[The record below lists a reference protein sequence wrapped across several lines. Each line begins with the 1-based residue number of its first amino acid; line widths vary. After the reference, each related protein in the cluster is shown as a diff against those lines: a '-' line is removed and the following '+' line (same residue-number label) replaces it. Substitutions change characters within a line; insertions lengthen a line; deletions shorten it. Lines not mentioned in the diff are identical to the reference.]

1 MINIKSISEKE
12 PILTREE
19 YTIKV
24 AKRRAKSDATDFDI
38 AAEAIMFD
46 CLDRKGIKLEFK
58 ACDEEVLEEIK
69 DTWAKLMKACI
80 EAQRNGGWNYNLEEM
95 PIDIDCLCLT
105 DANKVCIAV
114 KDDSFNI
121 ISRGLITDSRYSN
134 TVVAWAKLP
143 PVKE

>member
-1 MINIKSISEKE
+1 MINIKSISEKTNYIGKIE
-12 PILTREE
+12 DIE
-19 YTIKV
+19 
-24 AKRRAKSDATDFDI
+24 RAIEHFS
-38 AAEAIMFD
+38 
-46 CLDRKGIKLEFK
+46 LW
-58 ACDEEVLEEIK
+58 CDEIAIRCLKGDNVTLGESGLAESSGIINS
-69 DTWAKLMKACI
+69 CI